1 MIVYVLNKNNKPL
14 MPCKPQ
20 RARKLIKEKKAKV
33 VNYKPYTIKLLYG
46 SYGYTQPTNLGVDLA
61 SKNIGVA
68 ITSQDKVLSKGEIE
82 LRQDI
87 SSLIET
93 KAILRRSRR
102 SRKTRYRKCKFN
114 FRNKRV
120 FSAPKGTKLKPLKKG
135 SNSKKNWRT
144 LATNI
149 DSSRPEGWLP
159 PSIQS
164 RIDNT
169 FFWIDKFYNLLPKCN
184 LSIEVGKF
192 DMAKMINPEI
202 NGTDYQQGEAFG
214 FYNTRYFVFARD
226 NYTCQVCKKSKDKIL
241 HTHHVI
247 YKSKGGSDRAENLAT
262 VCDNC
267 HTHKNHQPGGVF
279 YEWMT
284 KKKKMKTYKEP
295 PFMNAMRLRVFKKY
309 PQANITYGSVTTPKR
324 KELELSKTHYNDAI
338 AISGIESIKS
348 NCDEVFKI
356 KQFRKKKRSLHEA
369 TARKGRKTKNT
380 ESKRNEK
387 NTNFAKGFYLN
398 DKVKVFGQTG
408 YITGFSGDSSVYVK
422 NINGEYITIL
432 EKKYKQVSISQLE
445 FIKHNNNW
453 QYEGNWKQTS

>member
-1 MIVYVLNKNNKPL
+1 MVVYVLNKNNKPL
-14 MPCKPQ
+14 MPCRPQ

-33 VNYKPYTIKLLYG
+33 VSYKPFTIKLLYG
-46 SYGYTQPTNLGVDLA
+46 SYGYTQNTNLGIDLG
-61 SKNIGVA
+61 SKHIGMA
-68 ITSQDKVLSKGEIE
+68 ISSQDIVLSKGEIE
-82 LRQDI
+82 LRQDV

-93 KAILRRSRR
+93 KATLRRSRR

-120 FSAPKGTKLKPLKKG
+120 FNAPKGAKLKPLRKG

-149 DSSRPEGWLP
+149 DSSRHDGWLP

-169 FFWIDKFYNLLPKCN
+169 FFWIDKYYNLLPKCN

-192 DMAKMINPEI
+192 NMAKMINPEI
-202 NGTDYQQGEAFG
+202 EGIDYQQGEAFG
-214 FYNTRYFVFARD
+214 FYNTRYYVFARD
-226 NYTCQVCKKSKDKIL
+226 NYTCQVCKKKDKVL
-241 HTHHVI
+241 HTHHVL

-262 VCDNC
+262 VCDDC
-267 HTHKNHQPGGVF
+267 HTHENHQPGGVL
-279 YEWMT
+279 YEWMI

-295 PFMNAMRLRVFKKY
+295 PFMNAMRLRIFKKY
-309 PQANITYGSVTTPKR
+309 PQANITYGSITTPRR
-324 KELELSKTHYNDAI
+324 KELDLEKTHYNDAI
-338 AISGIESIKS
+338 AISGIKSIKS

-369 TARKGRKTKNT
+369 TARKGRNTKNT

-387 NTNFAKGFYLN
+387 NTNFANGFYLN
-398 DKVKVFGQTG
+398 DKVEIFGQTG
-408 YITGFSGDSSVYVK
+408 YITGFSGTSSVYIK
-422 NINGEYITIL
+422 NINDEYITIP
-432 EKKYKQVSISQLE
+432 EKKYKQVSISSLK
-445 FIKHNNNW
+445 FINHNNNW
-453 QYEGNWKQTS
+453 QYDANFVI

>member
-1 MIVYVLNKNNKPL
+1 
-14 MPCKPQ
+14 
-20 RARKLIKEKKAKV
+20 
-33 VNYKPYTIKLLYG
+33 
-46 SYGYTQPTNLGVDLA
+46 
-61 SKNIGVA
+61 
-68 ITSQDKVLSKGEIE
+68 
-82 LRQDI
+82 
-87 SSLIET
+87 
-93 KAILRRSRR
+93 
-102 SRKTRYRKCKFN
+102 
-114 FRNKRV
+114 
-120 FSAPKGTKLKPLKKG
+120 
-135 SNSKKNWRT
+135 
-144 LATNI
+144 
-149 DSSRPEGWLP
+149 
-159 PSIQS
+159 
-164 RIDNT
+164 
-169 FFWIDKFYNLLPKCN
+169 
-184 LSIEVGKF
+184 
-192 DMAKMINPEI
+192 MINPEI
-202 NGTDYQQGEAFG
+202 EGSDYQQGEAFG

-279 YEWMT
+279 YDWMT

-338 AISGIESIKS
+338 AISGIKSIKL
-348 NCDEVFKI
+348 NCSEVFKI

-380 ESKRNEK
+380 KSKRNEK
-387 NTNFAKGFYLN
+387 NTTFVKGFYLN
-398 DKVKVFGQTG
+398 DKVKIFGQTG

-422 NINGEYITIL
+422 NINDEYITIP

>member
-1 MIVYVLNKNNKPL
+1 MVVYVLNKNNKPL

-33 VNYKPYTIKLLYG
+33 VSYKPFTIKLLYG
-46 SYGYTQPTNLGVDLA
+46 SYGYTQNTNLGIDLG
-61 SKNIGVA
+61 SKNIGVG
-68 ITSQDKVLSKGEIE
+68 ITTDDRVLSKGDIE
-82 LRQDI
+82 LRQDV

-93 KAILRRSRR
+93 KATLRRSRR

-120 FSAPKGTKLKPLKKG
+120 FNVPKGAKLKPLRKG

-149 DSSRPEGWLP
+149 DSSRHDGWLP

-169 FFWIDKFYNLLPKCN
+169 FFWIDKYYNLLPKCN

-192 DMAKMINPEI
+192 NMAKMINPEI
-202 NGTDYQQGEAFG
+202 EGIDYQQGEAFG
-214 FYNTRYFVFARD
+214 FYNTRYYVFARD
-226 NYTCQVCKKSKDKIL
+226 NYTCQVCKKKDKVL
-241 HTHHVI
+241 HTHHVL

-262 VCDNC
+262 VCDDC
-267 HTHKNHQPGGVF
+267 HTHENHQPGGIL
-279 YEWMT
+279 YEWMI

-309 PQANITYGSVTTPKR
+309 PNANITYGSVTTPRR
-324 KELELSKTHYNDAI
+324 KELGLNKSHYNDAI
-338 AISGIESIKS
+338 AISGIKYIKS

-369 TARKGRKTKNT
+369 TARKGRNTKNT

-387 NTNFAKGFYLN
+387 NTNFANGFYLN
-398 DKVKVFGQTG
+398 DKVEIFGQTG
-408 YITGFSGDSSVYVK
+408 YITGFSGTSSVYIK
-422 NINGEYITIL
+422 NINDEYITIP
-432 EKKYKQVSISQLE
+432 EKKYKQVSISSLK
-445 FIKHNNNW
+445 FINHNNNW
-453 QYEGNWKQTS
+453 QYDANFVI

>member
-1 MIVYVLNKNNKPL
+1 MVVCVLNKNNKPL

-33 VNYKPYTIKLLYG
+33 ISYKPFTIKLLYS
-46 SYGYTQPTNLGVDLA
+46 SYGYTQNTNLGIDLG
-61 SKNIGVA
+61 SKHIGIA

-82 LRQDI
+82 LRQDV

-93 KAILRRSRR
+93 KSILRRSRR
-102 SRKTRYRKCKFN
+102 NRKTRYRKCKFN

-120 FSAPKGTKLKPLKKG
+120 FNAPKGTKLKPLQKS

-149 DSSRPEGWLP
+149 DSSRPDDWLP

-164 RIDNT
+164 KIDNT
-169 FFWIDKFYNLLPKCN
+169 FFWIDKYYNLLPKCN

-192 DMAKMINPEI
+192 DIAKMINPEI
-202 NGTDYQQGEAFG
+202 EGTDYQQGEVFG
-214 FYNTRYFVFARD
+214 FYNARYFVFARD

-241 HTHHVI
+241 RTHHVL
-247 YKSKGGSDRAENLAT
+247 YKSEGGSDRPNNLIT
-262 VCDNC
+262 VCDDC
-267 HTHKNHQPGGVF
+267 HTHENHQHSGIF
-279 YEWMT
+279 YEWMM

-295 PFMNAMRLRVFKKY
+295 PFMNAMRIRVFRKY
-309 PQANITYGSVTTPKR
+309 PQANITYGSITTVKR
-324 KELELSKTHYNDAI
+324 KELGLDKTHYNDAI
-338 AISGIESIKS
+338 AISGIESIKQ
-348 NCDEVFKI
+348 NCNTVFKI

-387 NTNFAKGFYLN
+387 NTNFANGFFLN
-398 DKVKVFGQTG
+398 DKVKIFDHVG
-408 YITGFSGDSSVYVK
+408 YITGFSGTSSAYVK
-422 NINGEYITIL
+422 NINDEYITIP
-432 EKKYKQVSISQLE
+432 EKKYKQVSISSLS
-445 FIKHNNNW
+445 FISHNNNW
-453 QYEGNWKQTS
+453 QYEVINV

>member
-1 MIVYVLNKNNKPL
+1 MVVYVLNKNNKPL

-33 VNYKPYTIKLLYG
+33 VSYKPFTIKLLYG
-46 SYGYTQPTNLGVDLA
+46 SYGYTQNTNLGIDLG
-61 SKNIGVA
+61 SKNIGVG
-68 ITSQDKVLSKGEIE
+68 ITTDDRVLSKGDIE
-82 LRQDI
+82 LRQDV

-93 KAILRRSRR
+93 KATLRRSRR

-120 FSAPKGTKLKPLKKG
+120 FNAPKGAKLKPLRKG

-149 DSSRPEGWLP
+149 DSSRHDGWLP

-169 FFWIDKFYNLLPKCN
+169 FFWIDKYYNLLPKCN

-192 DMAKMINPEI
+192 NMAKMINPEI
-202 NGTDYQQGEAFG
+202 EGIDYQQGEAFG
-214 FYNTRYFVFARD
+214 FYNTRYYVFARD
-226 NYTCQVCKKSKDKIL
+226 NYTCQVCKKKDKVL
-241 HTHHVI
+241 HTHHVL

-262 VCDNC
+262 VCDDC
-267 HTHKNHQPGGVF
+267 HTHENHQPGGIL
-279 YEWMT
+279 YEWMI

-309 PQANITYGSVTTPKR
+309 PNANITYGSVTTPRR
-324 KELELSKTHYNDAI
+324 KELGLNKSHYNDAI
-338 AISGIESIKS
+338 AISGIKYIKS

-369 TARKGRKTKNT
+369 TARKGRNTKNT

-387 NTNFAKGFYLN
+387 NTNFANGFYLN
-398 DKVKVFGQTG
+398 DKVEIFGQTG
-408 YITGFSGDSSVYVK
+408 YITGFSGTSSVYIK
-422 NINGEYITIL
+422 NINDEYITIP
-432 EKKYKQVSISQLE
+432 EKKYKQVSISSLK
-445 FIKHNNNW
+445 FINHNNNW
-453 QYEGNWKQTS
+453 QYDANFVI